1 MLVRSLLESFEGFRT
16 RLWADTR
23 QHAPWLWP
31 YTVPILAF
39 AVLALFLRRKRSS
52 LRVYNPKKWWEL
64 TNMRSRRD
72 FDTHGPDWIQAW
84 FSENDKPIRFVV
96 DSGYCSILPS
106 SMADEFRKM
115 KELCM
120 YKFLATDFHS
130 HLHGFDGFK
139 EVTRDAHLATK
150 VVLGQFQTQ
159 ANKYVIPLSLKAKS
173 AISDVMGHNKEWH
186 TTHFYNQGLDLIVNT
201 VEFIMVG
208 EELST
213 NPEWLDISKKHAL
226 TMAVHARQLRLWSK
240 LLRPFVHYL
249 SPLGKNLR
257 DQADK
262 TRSLVEP
269 IVRKRRAER
278 ATCLAKGVKPPVY
291 VDSIQWFEEA
301 ANGDWY
307 DATGAQLAMHFAGIY
322 ATSDLLIGSLVDICR
337 HPEIIE
343 PLRQEIRTCIS
354 EGGWTPASLFKMK
367 LLDSC
372 MKETQRI
379 KPVECATM
387 RSYALRDVT
396 FSNGTF
402 IPKGELVAVAADRM
416 NNPNIWEEPEKYDPY
431 RFMRMRQDPEKAA
444 SALLENTS
452 ADHVGFGWNPRA
464 CPGRFFA
471 AKEVKILLAHLLIQY
486 DFKPVPGD
494 NLELFRHSFSVRIH
508 PNTRL
513 MVRRRDEELPL
524 PVSQ

>member
-1 MLVRSLLESFEGFRT
+1 MLVRSLLESIEGFRT
-16 RLWADTR
+16 GLWGDTR
-23 QHAPWLWP
+23 QRAPWLWP
-31 YTVPILAF
+31 YAALILGIAVIAF
-39 AVLALFLRRKRSS
+39 FFRRKRSN
-52 LRVYNPKKWWEL
+52 LRVYNPKQWWEF

-84 FSENDKPIRFVV
+84 FSKNNEPIRFVV

-159 ANKYVIPLSLKAKS
+159 ANKYVVPLSIKAKA
-173 AISDVMGHNKEWH
+173 AISDVMGDDK
-186 TTHFYNQGLDLIVNT
+186 
-201 VEFIMVG
+201 
-208 EELST
+208 
-213 NPEWLDISKKHAL
+213 
-226 TMAVHARQLRLWSK
+226 
-240 LLRPFVHYL
+240 
-249 SPLGKNLR
+249 GKNLR
-257 DQADK
+257 DQVDK

-269 IVRKRRAER
+269 IVQKRRAER
-278 ATCLAKGVKPPVY
+278 AACLTKGVKPPVY

-307 DATGAQLAMHFAGIY
+307 DAAGAQLAMHFAGIY

-337 HPEIIE
+337 HPDIIE
-343 PLRQEIRTCIS
+343 PLRQEIRTCIA

-416 NNPNIWEEPEKYDPY
+416 NNPNVWEEPEKYDPY

-444 SALLENTS
+444 GALLENTS

-513 MVRRRDEELPL
+513 MVRRRNEELPL